1 MKQELGTPSTSDKQ
15 AKPVKAKPEKDLY
28 KPYKMPPFLW
38 TAIRV
43 LGQIFFAIVARVRLS
58 GLENIPAAGPFII
71 ASNHLS
77 WFDVPLIPAYFSRPV
92 IYMAKEETF
101 LGKLGWLVRF
111 LGAFPVK
118 RGEADRQALRT
129 ADEQLKEGNII
140 VIFPEGTRSKT
151 HTMAQGHSGLGMI
164 ALRSGAPVLPVAV
177 TGSEKLLKKF
187 RPRVTVT
194 YGQPM
199 TLKPKGQKVTREDV
213 DDTTAQVMHRIAE
226 MLPPEYRGV
235 YNIEQQQGS

>member
-1 MKQELGTPSTSDKQ
+1 MKQELSTPSTSDKQ
-15 AKPVKAKPEKDLY
+15 AKPIKAKPEKDLY

-38 TAIRV
+38 TAIRI
-43 LGQIFFAIVARVRLS
+43 LGQIVFAIIARVRLS
-58 GLENIPAAGPFII
+58 GLENVPAEGPFII

-77 WFDVPLIPAYFSRPV
+77 WFDVPLIPAYFARPV
-92 IYMAKEETF
+92 VYMAKEENF
-101 LGKLGWLVRF
+101 QGKIGWLVRF

-118 RGEADRQALRT
+118 RGEADRQALRAAT
-129 ADEQLKEGNII
+129 EQLKEGNIV

-151 HTMAQGHSGLGMI
+151 HTMARGHSGLGMI
-164 ALRSGAPVLPVAV
+164 ALRSGVPVLPVAV

-213 DDTTAQVMHRIAE
+213 DDVTAQVMHSIAA
-226 MLPPEYRGV
+226 MLPREYRGV
-235 YNIEQQQGS
+235 YNAEQQSGS

>member
-1 MKQELGTPSTSDKQ
+1 MKQELGTPATSDKQ

-38 TAIRV
+38 VCIRV
-43 LGQIFFAIVARVRLS
+43 LGRIVFAIIARVRLS
-58 GLENIPAAGPFII
+58 GLENIPAQGPFII

-101 LGKLGWLVRF
+101 LSRIGWLVRF
-111 LGAFPVK
+111 LGAYPVK
-118 RGEADRQALRT
+118 RGEADRKALR
-129 ADEQLKEGNII
+129 AAGEQLKEGNII
-140 VIFPEGTRSKT
+140 VIFPEGTRSKI
-151 HTMAQGHSGLGMI
+151 HTMARGHSGLGMI
-164 ALRSGAPVLPVAV
+164 ALRSAAPVMPVAV

-187 RPRVTVT
+187 RPRVTIA

-199 TLKPKGQKVTREDV
+199 TLKPKGQKMTREDV
-213 DDTTAQVMHRIAE
+213 DDVTAQVMHRIAA

-235 YNIEQQQGS
+235 YNTAQQQDS

>member
-1 MKQELGTPSTSDKQ
+1 MKQELGTPSTPDNQ

-38 TAIRV
+38 TTIRV
-43 LGQIFFAIVARVRLS
+43 LVKIVFAIMARVHLS
-58 GLENIPAAGPFII
+58 GLENVPAEGPFII

-101 LGKLGWLVRF
+101 QGRIGWLVRF

-151 HTMAQGHSGLGMI
+151 HTMARGHSGLGMI
-164 ALRSGAPVLPVAV
+164 ALRSGVPVLPVAIS
-177 TGSEKLLKKF
+177 GSEKLLKKF
-187 RPRVTVT
+187 RPRVTIT

-199 TLKPKGQKVTREDV
+199 ILKPKGQKVTREDV
-213 DDTTAQVMHRIAE
+213 DAATEQVMHRIAE
-226 MLPPEYRGV
+226 MLPPQYRGA

>member
-1 MKQELGTPSTSDKQ
+1 MKQELGTPSTSNNQ
-15 AKPVKAKPEKDLY
+15 AKPVKGKPEKDLY

-38 TAIRV
+38 TTIRV
-43 LGQIFFAIVARVRLS
+43 LVKIVFAIMARVHLS
-58 GLENIPAAGPFII
+58 GLENVPAEGPFII

-77 WFDVPLIPAYFSRPV
+77 WFDVPLVPAHFSRPV

-101 LGKLGWLVRF
+101 QGRIGWLVRF

-129 ADEQLKEGNII
+129 AGEQLKEGNII

-164 ALRSGAPVLPVAV
+164 ALRSGAPVLPVAIS
-177 TGSEKLLKKF
+177 GSEKLLKKF
-187 RPRVTVT
+187 RPRVTIT

-199 TLKPKGQKVTREDV
+199 ILKPKGQKVTREDV
-213 DDTTAQVMHRIAE
+213 DAATEQVMHRIAE
-226 MLPPEYRGV
+226 MLPPEYRGA
-235 YNIEQQQGS
+235 YNVEQ

>member
-28 KPYKMPPFLW
+28 KPYKMPPLLW

-77 WFDVPLIPAYFSRPV
+77 WFDVPLIPVYFSRPV

-101 LGKLGWLVRF
+101 LGRIGWLVRF

-164 ALRSGAPVLPVAV
+164 ALRSAAPVLPVAV

-235 YNIEQQQGS
+235 YNTQQQQGS

>member
-1 MKQELGTPSTSDKQ
+1 MKQELGTPSTPNNQ
-15 AKPVKAKPEKDLY
+15 AKPVKVKPEKDLY

-38 TAIRV
+38 TTIRV
-43 LGQIFFAIVARVRLS
+43 LVKIVFAIIARVRLS
-58 GLENIPAAGPFII
+58 GLENVPAEGPFII

-77 WFDVPLIPAYFSRPV
+77 WFDVPLIPIYFSRPV
-92 IYMAKEETF
+92 SYMAKEETF
-101 LGKLGWLVRF
+101 QSRIGWLVRF

-118 RGEADRQALRT
+118 RGEADRQALR
-129 ADEQLKEGNII
+129 AASEQLKEGNII

-151 HTMAQGHSGLGMI
+151 HTMARGHSGLGMI

-177 TGSEKLLKKF
+177 SGSEKLLKKF

-199 TLKPKGQKVTREDV
+199 ILKPRGQKVTREDV
-213 DDTTAQVMHRIAE
+213 DAATEQVMHTIAE
-226 MLPPEYRGV
+226 MLPPEYRGA
-235 YNIEQQQGS
+235 YNMEQQL

>member
-1 MKQELGTPSTSDKQ
+1 MKQELGTPSTSNNQ
-15 AKPVKAKPEKDLY
+15 AKPVKVKPEKDLY

-38 TAIRV
+38 TTIRV
-43 LGQIFFAIVARVRLS
+43 LVKIVFAIIARVRLS
-58 GLENIPAAGPFII
+58 GLENVPAAGPFII

-101 LGKLGWLVRF
+101 QSRIGWLVRF

-140 VIFPEGTRSKT
+140 VIFPEGTRSRT
-151 HTMAQGHSGLGMI
+151 HTMARGHSGLGMI
-164 ALRSGAPVLPVAV
+164 ALRSGVPVLPVAV
-177 TGSEKLLKKF
+177 SGSEKLLKKF
-187 RPRVTVT
+187 RPRITVT

-199 TLKPKGQKVTREDV
+199 ILKPRGQKVTREDV
-213 DDTTAQVMHRIAE
+213 DAATEQVMHRIAE
-226 MLPPEYRGV
+226 MLPPEYRGA
-235 YNIEQQQGS
+235 YNIEQK